1 MKIGFDAKRAV
12 RNMTGLGNYSRLVAD
27 VLSQA
32 HPADEFVLYAPR
44 PQTNAR
50 LEPLLARPNVTL
62 AGPDTASGRHFSSIW
77 RIGPVTSQLK
87 RDGIELFHGLSN
99 ELPLNIASSDLPSVV
114 TIHDVIFRHF
124 PHCYKAIDRR
134 IYDYKFGRAARNSTR
149 IIAISRRTACDI
161 IDAYGVD
168 PAKIDIVYQGCDAQF
183 RRDVPPAETEAVK
196 ARHGL
201 DFPYIIGV
209 GTIEERKN
217 QMLTLKA
224 LRGLPA
230 DVRLVLVGRA
240 TPYAEQIAAEASRLG
255 MSERLHI
262 LQGVP
267 FTDFPALYAGAL
279 ASAYPSRYEGF
290 GIPVIESLSAGCPVV
305 VATGS
310 CLEEAGGELTPAVSP
325 DDHDALAFELSRLIS
340 DSCHRSD
347 VIEAGRRHAATFS
360 DSRMVQEIYETYN
373 KAIICQKNS

>member
-77 RIGPVTSQLK
+77 RIGPITSQLK

-99 ELPLNIASSDLPSVV
+99 ELPLGIASSGIPSVV

-134 IYDYKFGRAARNSTR
+134 IYDYKFGRAARNATR

-161 IDAYGVD
+161 IDAYGVE

-196 ARHGL
+196 ERYGL

-240 TPYAEQIAAEASRLG
+240 TPYSGQIVAEASRLG
-255 MSERLHI
+255 LSERLHI

-267 FTDFPALYAGAL
+267 FPDFPALYAGAL

-290 GIPVIESLSAGCPVV
+290 GIPVIESLSVGCPVV

-325 DDHDALAFELSRLIS
+325 DNPDALAFELSRLIS
-340 DSCHRSD
+340 DSRHRAD
-347 VIEAGRRHAATFS
+347 VIESGRSHAATFS
-360 DSRMVQEIYETYN
+360 DSRMAREIYETYN